1 MTLKKVTLPG
11 GNLVIIL
18 NILSRCEIRRAYI
31 VLCYT
36 RAHDIPQDLFDL
48 VVHWNKILFG
58 RISSVLLLM
67 QRIAIN
73 ISAQSNYS

>member
-31 VLCYT
+31 STNT
-36 RAHDIPQDLFDL
+36 RAMIYRKTFLTWWFIGIKFFLGGFRQYTTTNAADC
-48 VVHWNKILFG
+48 NKYF
-58 RISSVLLLM
+58 RSK
-67 QRIAIN
+67 
-73 ISAQSNYS
+73 

>member
-31 VLCYT
+31 VYYT
-36 RAHDIPQDLFDL
+36 RAMIIPQDLFDL